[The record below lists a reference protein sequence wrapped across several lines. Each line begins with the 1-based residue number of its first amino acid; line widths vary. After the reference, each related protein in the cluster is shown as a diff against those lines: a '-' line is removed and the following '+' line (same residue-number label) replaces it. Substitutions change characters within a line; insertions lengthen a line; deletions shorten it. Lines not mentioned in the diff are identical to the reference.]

1 MEEPLSPP
9 NPAGD
14 REPTLDDVRGGENH
28 YKLAVGCSAAV
39 GLLIVAF
46 FVLRVILSR

>member
-9 NPAGD
+9 TPEAPP
-14 REPTLDDVRGGENH
+14 EPTLDDVRGGENH
-28 YKLAVGCSAAV
+28 YKLAVGCSAVVALV
-39 GLLIVAF
+39 IVAF